1 MGDVELVEAVRR
13 GDRRAWADV
22 YDHYGPRLHAF
33 CTRLLNEPHT
43 AADAVQ
49 DTFVVAAQRFDQ
61 LRDPTKL
68 RAWLYAIARN
78 ECTRHGRA
86 RGRVV
91 LREEPDVV
99 STREVDDPG
108 NQAAAAEVAEMLWA
122 AAAGLDERDRILLEL
137 NVRHGLEGQELADA
151 AGIRPGQI
159 FMATNRMR
167 DRVERSLGA
176 LLVARRGRDDCA
188 GLAAVLSDWD
198 GTFTV
203 LMRKRVARHVEHC
216 DLCDER
222 RRSLVAPL
230 GSLAA
235 LPFLLPPADL
245 RDQVLEAISSVTDGG
260 GGPDLPATHEDWPH
274 GFPPVPP
281 GPSRRR
287 RAMLAAAALVAI
299 LVLVAGLLAFAGG
312 GDTDAELV
320 SGPAPSTTE
329 AGASDDEVASSTTQ
343 ASEAAPSGSSK
354 SPSKT
359 TPTSTLTTTATSTPA
374 TTPATGA
381 PATTPGVGGPAT
393 TVPGGPTTPDPDP
406 VPGPGPAGPA
416 APPATQAPPPVAVP
430 GPGSPP
436 ATTTPPAT
444 APPAT
449 AASHARR
456 REGARPGDGQG
467 GHRRRRVWVGDD
479 L

>member
-1 MGDVELVEAVRR
+1 M
-13 GDRRAWADV
+13 
-22 YDHYGPRLHAF
+22 
-33 CTRLLNEPHT
+33 
-43 AADAVQ
+43 
-49 DTFVVAAQRFDQ
+49 
-61 LRDPTKL
+61 
-68 RAWLYAIARN
+68 
-78 ECTRHGRA
+78 
-86 RGRVV
+86 
-91 LREEPDVV
+91 
-99 STREVDDPG
+99 
-108 NQAAAAEVAEMLWA
+108 A

-137 NVRHGLEGQELADA
+137 NVRHGLEGQELAHA

-159 FMATNRMR
+159 SMATNRMR

-235 LPFLLPPADL
+235 LPFLLPPADP

-281 GPSRRR
+281 VPSRHH
-287 RAMLAAAALVAI
+287 RAMLAAGALVAI
-299 LVLVAGLLAFAGG
+299 LVLVAGLLASAGG

-329 AGASDDEVASSTTQ
+329 AGASDDEVTSSSTQ
-343 ASEAAPSGSSK
+343 ASEPAPSASSK
-354 SPSKT
+354 SPSKPKAQPPSET
-359 TPTSTLTTTATSTPA
+359 TPTSPTSTASTPRTTPSA
-374 TTPATGA
+374 GAPETTPAA
-381 PATTPGVGGPAT
+381 GGSAT
-393 TVPGGPTTPDPDP
+393 TVPGGVPAPDPDL
-406 VPGPGPAGPA
+406 GSGSAGPAADPA
-416 APPATQAPPPVAVP
+416 APPATQAPPPVALP
-430 GPGSPP
+430 GPGAPP
-436 ATTTPPAT
+436 ATTTPPAPTIRGPADAAEPT
-444 APPAT
+444 ARGRCHQPE
-449 AASHARR
+449 RR
-456 REGARPGDGQG
+456 RTDADDVQPRRGHPPG
-467 GHRRRRVWVGDD
+467 RRGRH
-479 L
+479 